1 MSGGVPTSELH
12 PIFAL
17 ANSERCQRIKGD
29 LRLSICLHELGHF
42 LIAQGYKAP
51 FSAIALPDLGP
62 DVDPDAP
69 AHMPAA
75 VVNTAGLSKSAKL
88 AICVA
93 GYAGELCLFDH
104 EHVQANG
111 EHYTS
116 VMASANDAATIMRI
130 DGKSFD
136 PATASHTDIEG
147 ILVGCFQAVRFEP
160 YNMLYR
166 DVGRFRR
173 RVSRLHGLWESHSF
187 RGLTVTGDVLDRP
200 AQQPR

>member
-1 MSGGVPTSELH
+1 MSGVPTSELH

-42 LIAQGYKAP
+42 LVAHGYEAP
-51 FSAIALPDLGP
+51 FAAIALPDLGP
-62 DVDPDAP
+62 DVDQNAP
-69 AHMPAA
+69 AHMPAT

-88 AICVA
+88 AMCVA
-93 GYAGELCLFDH
+93 GYAGELCLFDQ
-104 EHVQANG
+104 EYVRANG

-116 VMASANDAATIMRI
+116 VMASANDAAAIMRM
-130 DGKSFD
+130 DRKSFN

-147 ILVGCFQAVRFEP
+147 ILVACLRAVQFEP

-166 DVGRFRR
+166 DVGHFRR
-173 RVSRLHGLWESHSF
+173 RVSRLYRLWESHSF

-200 AQQPR
+200 AQQPG